1 MDVAPGM
8 QTDWWRR
15 FEKKMQKGKFRVL
28 KKDVA
33 DAAGV
38 SYSQLNR
45 WVNGHGEPNISQA
58 IGMVLLVG
66 ANLDEIFI
74 PNTRA
79 KNAAKD
85 RIRQQREKRLA
96 ARKGR

>member
-1 MDVAPGM
+1 MDVVSGM

-58 IGMVLLVG
+58 TGMVLLVG
-66 ANLDEIFI
+66 AGLDEIFI

-79 KNAAKD
+79 KNSAKD
-85 RIRQQREKRLA
+85 RIRHQREKRLA
-96 ARKGR
+96 ARKGS

>member
-33 DAAGV
+33 DAGGV

-45 WVNGHGEPNISQA
+45 WING
-58 IGMVLLVG
+58 
-66 ANLDEIFI
+66 
-74 PNTRA
+74 
-79 KNAAKD
+79 
-85 RIRQQREKRLA
+85 
-96 ARKGR
+96 